1 MKRIFYLIQVG
12 LLLSKKLKKTK
23 KLKFSNVQPVI
34 GLLVISETSYFG
46 NIFGQSDN
54 LMTVTKFVIVP
65 NVQHDIF
72 SVF

>member
-34 GLLVISETSYFG
+34 GLLVIRETSYFG